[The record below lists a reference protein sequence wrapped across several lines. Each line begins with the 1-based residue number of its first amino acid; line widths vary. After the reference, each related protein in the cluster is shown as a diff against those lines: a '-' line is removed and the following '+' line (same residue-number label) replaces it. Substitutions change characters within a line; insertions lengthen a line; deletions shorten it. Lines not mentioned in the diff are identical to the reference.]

1 MKRAPVVAMASGQG
15 TLFQAL
21 LDASSRPDYPV
32 QLVGLVT
39 DQPGCPAQE
48 RAVKADVPVVALDP
62 KQYRSRASWNQEL
75 AAETAKLAP
84 DWLVSVGF
92 MRVLAPAFLDQFP
105 GRIINS
111 HPSLL
116 PAFPGARAVP
126 DAIDYGV
133 RMTGCTIHLVDAGV
147 DSGPILAQTAVPVA
161 PDDDVES
168 LHDRIKAIERIQ
180 LVEVLAQLVTTGYSL
195 EGRKAALP

>member
-1 MKRAPVVAMASGQG
+1 M
-15 TLFQAL
+15 
-21 LDASSRPDYPV
+21 
-32 QLVGLVT
+32 
-39 DQPGCPAQE
+39 
-48 RAVKADVPVVALDP
+48 VALDP